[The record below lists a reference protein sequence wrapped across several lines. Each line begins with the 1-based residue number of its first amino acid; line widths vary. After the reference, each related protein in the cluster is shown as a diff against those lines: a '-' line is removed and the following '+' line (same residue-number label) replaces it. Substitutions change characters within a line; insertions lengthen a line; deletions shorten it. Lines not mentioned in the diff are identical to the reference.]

1 MRTAT
6 AAKLLVPALVGL
18 AFTRVVAFGRPS
30 LESIEVRPSV
40 TVYDAD
46 REQVRLVRWGAD
58 RFEEAGLALPNVEIH
73 FHADASGCE
82 GHLGYAKDGR
92 VDVCTILENEMARR
106 TLLHEMGHIWI
117 DQNVSRAERVRFLEL
132 RDLRTWNASTA
143 DWGYR
148 GYEQG
153 AEIISWALGNRILS
167 AQIPG
172 NDPGQLS
179 AAFELLSGVKL
190 PGPGTVRRSGSGPAG
205 SPRASTGSRPRVP
218 RGLRSNS

>member
-117 DQNVSRAERVRFLEL
+117 DQNVSRAARERFLEL
-132 RDLRTWNASTA
+132 RHLSTWNESTA
-143 DWGYR
+143 DWGER

-153 AEIISWALGNRILS
+153 AEIVAWALGTRILT
-167 AQIPG
+167 AQIPDNRPEQLG
-172 NDPGQLS
+172 VGFEVLTGVAPPDPPNV
-179 AAFELLSGVKL
+179 E
-190 PGPGTVRRSGSGPAG
+190 TR
-205 SPRASTGSRPRVP
+205 
-218 RGLRSNS
+218 